1 MNIFVLV
8 TGLSLLSAQPY
19 FPIPATM
26 RIMIGSFQ
34 PVAKS
39 DATYSMMMQGGGRRS
54 ESPPPT
60 FSQIRSAIRRK
71 TSADAGVITV

>member
-19 FPIPATM
+19 FPIPAIM

-34 PVAKS
+34 PVAKKRCHLLND
-39 DATYSMMMQGGGRRS
+39 DAGRR
-54 ESPPPT
+54 PALG
-60 FSQIRSAIRRK
+60 IAA
-71 TSADAGVITV
+71 ADLLPNPLRNPAED